1 MQLQKQVNQVK
12 AMLYLDKNSPPPP
25 RWMTL
30 LASFYMGMLL
40 FLAAHLVNLI

>member
-1 MQLQKQVNQVK
+1 MQLQKHVRQVK
-12 AMLYLDKNSPPPP
+12 ALMYLDKNSPPPP
-25 RWMTL
+25 RWVTL